1 MEPIDDE
8 DEDEDES
15 DENNRIEDD
24 DVDEP
29 MDEEAEKPSLL
40 NVVKPV
46 VSSEDPVWRRV
57 TPSALDNTLKIWRFQ
72 WPMNSVGFVI
82 SLFILS
88 TYLLLF

>member
-8 DEDEDES
+8 DEDES
-15 DENNRIEDD
+15 DENNSIEDD
-24 DVDEP
+24 DVDER

-40 NVVKPV
+40 DVVKPV

-72 WPMNSVGFVI
+72 
-82 SLFILS
+82 
-88 TYLLLF
+88 